1 MTAAFITCFVA
12 LVIIYWVAHPVV
24 SELGIWWAEG
34 LAYAAIPI
42 TATFTI
48 LYRSRW
54 HQEVAGGRRTGSL
67 LLISCVI
74 FGGVLLALAAM
85 IPLVWFCAIAI
96 RVCAGGR

>member
-1 MTAAFITCFVA
+1 MTAAFVACFVA
-12 LVIIYWVAHPVV
+12 LVTVYWAAHPVV
-24 SELGIWWAEG
+24 SRLGVWWAEA
-34 LAYAAIPI
+34 LVYAAIPI

-54 HQEVAGGRRTGSL
+54 HREVAGGKRTGSL
-67 LLISCVI
+67 LLISCAI
-74 FGGVLLALAAM
+74 FGGVLLALVAL